1 MTLRAIALALIGAA
15 SALPVT
21 AAAAPRVG
29 EDDYRL
35 LVTLQAPAISPD
47 GKTAAL
53 VISRV
58 IWDENRRAD
67 ELVAVDLTSDARQT
81 LVNNRTGLSHPAFS
95 PDGTRLAFLA
105 DEGSGDGAVTQVF
118 VMPREGGAATPITHA
133 AASIKQFAWRP
144 DGLAVVY
151 AAEDPEPQRTGAD
164 RFRNSFVFTTEP
176 IVARSA
182 SRPVH
187 LFVER
192 LDDQTATQLTFGPSS
207 VADGSTISWSLDGK
221 TVAFTSCR
229 DAILND
235 QSYSHVALIDVESM
249 RVRAL
254 TGRTIW
260 EADPRFSPDG
270 KHIAYA
276 YSDGDPQVS
285 LTRLYVTTPA
295 GGAGSPLSASID
307 RSIGDA
313 VWSPDSSG
321 LIVSVPDRTTNALYL
336 LPLRGAPR
344 HIDVGDITPGVP
356 LTTTGGADSPALS
369 DAIASDGTIAFVAT
383 SPAQPPEL
391 FRYTPNGGTV
401 KVTDFNAALA
411 QFAWAAAER
420 VSFPTTTGVKADG
433 VLYFPPQFSSKRKYP
448 LVVFIHGGPSDPSML
463 EFDFWA
469 QMMAARGW
477 LVLRPNYRGSPNL
490 GLRYQ
495 RAILYDPERGP
506 GEDIMA
512 ALDAVRARG
521 IVDGSRI
528 AVCGWSYGG
537 IMTAWM
543 ISRYHIWSSAVSGA
557 SVNDWITDY
566 GTADDSLADADLFHG
581 SPFVDGNA
589 AEWRRASAIWFARDV
604 TTPVLLLSDTGD
616 NRDPFATTSMY
627 WRALRDNGKP
637 ATLRVWPVQG
647 HFPNDP
653 VRTADVFH
661 YWIDFIAQ
669 HFR

>member
-1 MTLRAIALALIGAA
+1 MFRAIAIALLCATN
-15 SALPVT
+15 ALPAA
-21 AAAAPRVG
+21 AAAAPRAG
-29 EDDYRL
+29 EDDFRL
-35 LVTLQAPAISPD
+35 LVTLHAPAIAPD

-58 IWDENRRAD
+58 VWEENRRAD
-67 ELVAVDLTSDARQT
+67 ELVAVDLANGAQQT
-81 LVNNRTGLSHPAFS
+81 LVSNRTGLSDPAFS

-118 VMPREGGAATPITHA
+118 VMPRGGGTAAAITHSK
-133 AASIKQFAWRP
+133 ASVKQFAWRP
-144 DGLAVVY
+144 DGLAIAF
-151 AAEDPEPQRTGAD
+151 AAEDAEPQRSGVD

-176 IVARSA
+176 IVARGA
-182 SRPVH
+182 SRPAH

-192 LDDQTATQLTFGPSS
+192 LDEETATQLTFGPSS
-207 VADGSTISWSLDGK
+207 VADGSTISWSPGGK
-221 TVAFTSCR
+221 TVAFTLCR
-229 DAILND
+229 SATLND
-235 QSYSHVALIDVESM
+235 QSYSHVALVDVESE

-270 KHIAYA
+270 KRIAYA

-295 GGAGSPLSASID
+295 GGAGSPLSAPID
-307 RSIGDA
+307 RPIGDA

-321 LIVSVPDRTTNALYL
+321 LIVAVPDRTTNALFR
-336 LPLRGAPR
+336 LPLLGEPR
-344 HIDVGDITPGVP
+344 RIDFGNITAGVP
-356 LTTTGGADSPALS
+356 LTTTGGADAPALGN
-369 DAIASDGTIAFVAT
+369 AIAADGTIVFIAT
-383 SPAQPPEL
+383 ATAQQPEL
-391 FRYTPNGGTV
+391 FRYTPDRGAV
-401 KVTDFNAALA
+401 KMTDFNADLTR
-411 QFAWAAAER
+411 FAWSSAER
-420 VSFPTTTGVKADG
+420 VTFATTTGVEGDG
-433 VLYFPPQFSSKRKYP
+433 VLYLPPEFSAKRTYP
-448 LVVFIHGGPSDPSML
+448 LVVLIHGGPSDPSML

-469 QMMAARGW
+469 QVMAARGW

-528 AVCGWSYGG
+528 AVSGWSYGG

-543 ISRYHIWSSAVSGA
+543 ISRYHIWSAAVSGA

-581 SPFVDGNA
+581 SPFLGNNA
-589 AEWRRASAIWFARDV
+589 AEWRRASAIWYARDV
-604 TTPVLLLSDTGD
+604 TTPVLILSDIGD
-616 NRDPFATTSMY
+616 NRDPFATSSMY

-647 HFPNDP
+647 HFPSDP
-653 VRTADVFH
+653 VRTTDVFH